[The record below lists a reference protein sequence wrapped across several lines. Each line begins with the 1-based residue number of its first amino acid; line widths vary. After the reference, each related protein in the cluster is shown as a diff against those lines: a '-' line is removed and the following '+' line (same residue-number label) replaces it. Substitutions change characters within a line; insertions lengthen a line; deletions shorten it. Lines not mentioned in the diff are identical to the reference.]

1 MILLKLTLLSL
12 WNRRASVLLTLLAI
26 AISIALLLG
35 VDYIRKEAKAS
46 FLSTIS
52 GTDLVVGARS
62 GSVQLLLY
70 SVFRIGNATNNISWK
85 SYQELA
91 AHPQIAWTIPL
102 SLGDSHRGF
111 RVLGTNQ
118 DYFRYYRFG
127 DKRTLEFAQGQAFV
141 GVFDTVLG
149 AEVARK
155 LGYQLGD
162 KIVIAHGTSTVSTA
176 LHADKPFTVTGILKP
191 TGTPL
196 DRTVHITL
204 EGLEAVH
211 IDWVAGTKIS
221 GYSISAEEAVK
232 KNLQPK
238 LITAFLLGL
247 KTRTTAF
254 QVQREINNYKREPLL
269 AILPG
274 VALADLWQ
282 ALGLFETVLRIISG
296 FVVIAGLVG
305 MLTTVLSTL
314 NERRREMAILRAVG
328 AHPYHILLLFILEA
342 LVLTL
347 GGCLLGMLLVSVLV
361 WTAQPWVIAEYGF
374 YLRTWLPDSSSLGL
388 ITLVASLA
396 LILSLLPGTI
406 AYRRSLQDGLTI
418 RT

>member
-162 KIVIAHGTSTVSTA
+162 KIVIAHGTSAVSTA
-176 LHADKPFTVTGILKP
+176 LHADKPFTVTGILEP

-361 WTAQPWVIAEYGF
+361 WTAQPCVIAEYGF
-374 YLRTWLPDSSSLGL
+374 YLRTWLPDASSLGL

>member
-12 WNRRASVLLTLLAI
+12 WNRRASVLLTILAI

-35 VDYIRKEAKAS
+35 VEYIRKEAKTS

-91 AHPQIAWTIPL
+91 ANPQIAWTIPL
-102 SLGDSHRGF
+102 SLGDSHQGF

-127 DKRTLEFAQGQAFV
+127 DKRTLEFAQGQAFA
-141 GVFDTVLG
+141 GVFDAVLG

-155 LGYQLGD
+155 LGYQLSD

-196 DRTVHITL
+196 DRTVHISL

-221 GYSISAEEAVK
+221 GYSISADEAVK

-274 VALADLWQ
+274 VALAELWQ

-296 FVVIAGLVG
+296 FVVVAGLVG

-314 NERRREMAILRAVG
+314 NERRREMAILRTVG

-347 GGCLLGMLLVSVLV
+347 VGCLLGMLLVSVLV
-361 WTAQPWVIAEYGF
+361 WAAQPWVIAEYGF
-374 YLRTWLPDSSSLGL
+374 YLRTWLPDSSSFGL
-388 ITLVASLA
+388 IALVASLA

>member
-162 KIVIAHGTSTVSTA
+162 KIVIAHGTSAVSTA

>member
-12 WNRRASVLLTLLAI
+12 WNRRSSVLLTILAI

-91 AHPQIAWTIPL
+91 ANPQIAWTIPL
-102 SLGDSHRGF
+102 SLGDSHQGF

-127 DKRTLEFAQGQAFV
+127 DKRTLEFAQGQAFA
-141 GVFDTVLG
+141 GVFDAVLG

-155 LGYQLGD
+155 LGYQLSD
-162 KIVIAHGTSTVSTA
+162 KIVIAHGTSAVSTA

-254 QVQREINNYKREPLL
+254 QVQREINHYKREPLL
-269 AILPG
+269 GILPG

-282 ALGLFETVLRIISG
+282 ALGLFETILRIISG

-347 GGCLLGMLLVSVLV
+347 VGCLLGMLLVSVLV
-361 WTAQPWVIAEYGF
+361 WAAQPWVIAEYSF
-374 YLRTWLPDSSSLGL
+374 YLRTWLPDSSSFGL
-388 ITLVASLA
+388 IALVASLA

-418 RT
+418 RA

>member
-102 SLGDSHRGF
+102 SLGDSHQGF

-127 DKRTLEFAQGQAFV
+127 DKRALEFAQGQAFA

-211 IDWVAGTKIS
+211 IDWVAGTKIR

-269 AILPG
+269 GILPG

-347 GGCLLGMLLVSVLV
+347 VGCLIGMLLVSVLV
-361 WTAQPWVIAEYGF
+361 WAAQTWVIAEYGF

-388 ITLVASLA
+388 IALVAGLA

>member
-162 KIVIAHGTSTVSTA
+162 KIVIAHGTSAVSTA
-176 LHADKPFTVTGILKP
+176 LHADKPFTVTGILEP

-247 KTRTTAF
+247 KTRTSAF
-254 QVQREINNYKREPLL
+254 QVQHEINNYKREPLL

>member
-12 WNRRASVLLTLLAI
+12 WNRRASVLLTILAI

-35 VDYIRKEAKAS
+35 VEYIRKEAKTS

-91 AHPQIAWTIPL
+91 ANPQIAWTIPL
-102 SLGDSHRGF
+102 SLGDSHQGF

-127 DKRTLEFAQGQAFV
+127 DKRTLEFAQGQAFA
-141 GVFDTVLG
+141 GVFDAVLG

-155 LGYQLGD
+155 LGYQLSD

-196 DRTVHITL
+196 DRTVHISL

-221 GYSISAEEAVK
+221 GYSISADEAVK

-274 VALADLWQ
+274 VALAELWQ

-296 FVVIAGLVG
+296 FVVVAGLVG

-347 GGCLLGMLLVSVLV
+347 VGCLLGMLLVSVLV
-361 WTAQPWVIAEYGF
+361 WAAQPWVIAEYGF
-374 YLRTWLPDSSSLGL
+374 YLRTGLPDSSSFGL
-388 ITLVASLA
+388 IALVASLA

>member
-102 SLGDSHRGF
+102 SLGDSHQGF

-127 DKRTLEFAQGQAFV
+127 DKRALEFAQGQAFA

-149 AEVARK
+149 AEIARK

-254 QVQREINNYKREPLL
+254 QVQREINNYKSEPLL
-269 AILPG
+269 GILPG

-347 GGCLLGMLLVSVLV
+347 VGCLIGMLLVSVLV
-361 WTAQPWVIAEYGF
+361 WAAQTWVIAEYGF

-388 ITLVASLA
+388 IALVAGLA

>member
-127 DKRTLEFAQGQAFV
+127 DKRALEFAQGQAFV

-162 KIVIAHGTSTVSTA
+162 KIVIAHGTSAVSTA
-176 LHADKPFTVTGILKP
+176 LHADKPFTVTGILEP

-347 GGCLLGMLLVSVLV
+347 GGCLLGILLVSVLV

>member
-12 WNRRASVLLTLLAI
+12 WNRRASVLLTILAI

-35 VDYIRKEAKAS
+35 VEYIRKEAKTS

-85 SYQELA
+85 SYQELTA
-91 AHPQIAWTIPL
+91 NPQIAWTIPL
-102 SLGDSHRGF
+102 SLGDSHQGF

-127 DKRTLEFAQGQAFV
+127 DKRTLEFAQGQAFA
-141 GVFDTVLG
+141 GVFDAVLG

-155 LGYQLGD
+155 LGYQLSD

-196 DRTVHITL
+196 DRTVHISL

-221 GYSISAEEAVK
+221 GYSISADEAVK

-274 VALADLWQ
+274 VALAELWQ

-296 FVVIAGLVG
+296 FVVVAGLVG

-347 GGCLLGMLLVSVLV
+347 VGCLLGILLVSALV
-361 WTAQPWVIAEYGF
+361 WAAQPWVIAEYGF
-374 YLRTWLPDSSSLGL
+374 YLRTWLPDSSSFGL
-388 ITLVASLA
+388 IALVASLA
-396 LILSLLPGTI
+396 IILSLLPGTI

>member
-12 WNRRASVLLTLLAI
+12 WNRRTSLLLTILAI
-26 AISIALLLG
+26 AISITLLLG
-35 VDYIRKEAKAS
+35 VEYIRKETKAS

-70 SVFRIGNATNNISWK
+70 SVFRMGNATNNISWK

-91 AHPQIAWTIPL
+91 TNPQVAWTIPL
-102 SLGDSHRGF
+102 SLGDSHKGF

-118 DYFRYYRFG
+118 DYFRFYHFG
-127 DKRTLEFAQGQAFV
+127 DKRPLEFVQGKTFS

-155 LGYQLGD
+155 LGYKLGD
-162 KIVIAHGTSTVSTA
+162 NIVIAHGTSEVSTA
-176 LHADKPFTVTGILKP
+176 LHADKPFMVTGILKP

-211 IDWVAGTKIS
+211 IDWVTGTKIN
-221 GYSISAEEAVK
+221 GYNISAEEALK
-232 KNLQPK
+232 KKLKPK
-238 LITAFLLGL
+238 LITAFLVGL
-247 KTRTTAF
+247 ENRAAAF
-254 QVQREINNYKREPLL
+254 RVQREVNEYKREPLL

-282 ALGLFETVLRIISG
+282 ALGMFETVLRIISS

-328 AHPYHILLLFILEA
+328 AHPRHILLLFILEA

-347 GGCLLGMLLVSVLV
+347 VGCLLGMMLMYVLMFI
-361 WTAQPWVIAEYGF
+361 ARPWIIAEYGF
-374 YLRTWLPDSSSLGL
+374 YLRTWLPDLSSIGL
-388 ITLVASLA
+388 IVVVAGLA
-396 LILSLLPGTI
+396 LLLSLLPGTI
-406 AYRRSLQDGLTI
+406 AYRRSLQDGLTL

>member
-1 MILLKLTLLSL
+1 MILLKLSLLSL
-12 WNRRASVLLTLLAI
+12 WNRRVSVLLTIVAI
-26 AISIALLLG
+26 AISVALLLG
-35 VDYIRKEAKAS
+35 VEYIRKEAKVS

-91 AHPQIAWTIPL
+91 ANPLIEWTVPL
-102 SLGDSHRGF
+102 SLGDSHKGF

-118 DYFRYYRFG
+118 DYFKFYRYG
-127 DKRTLEFAQGQAFV
+127 DKRALEFAQGQAFK

-162 KIVIAHGTSTVSTA
+162 KIVVAHGTSEVSTA

-196 DRTVHITL
+196 DRTIHITL

-211 IDWVAGTKIS
+211 IDWVAGTKVS
-221 GYSISAEEAVK
+221 GYSISAAEALQ

-238 LITAFLLGL
+238 VITAFLVGL
-247 KTRTTAF
+247 KTRAAAF
-254 QVQREINNYKREPLL
+254 RVQRDMNDYKREPLL
-269 AILPG
+269 AILPC

-282 ALGLFETVLRIISG
+282 ALGMFETVLRIISG
-296 FVVIAGLVG
+296 FVVLAGLVG

-328 AHPYHILLLFILEA
+328 AYPYHILLLFIVEA
-342 LVLTL
+342 LVLAL
-347 GGCLLGMLLVSVLV
+347 VGCLLGMILVYVLV
-361 WTAQPWVIAEYGF
+361 WVARPWVIAEYGF
-374 YLRTWLPDSSSLGL
+374 YLRTWLPDL
-388 ITLVASLA
+388 TSLA
-396 LILSLLPGTI
+396 LITVVVGLALLLSLLPGTI